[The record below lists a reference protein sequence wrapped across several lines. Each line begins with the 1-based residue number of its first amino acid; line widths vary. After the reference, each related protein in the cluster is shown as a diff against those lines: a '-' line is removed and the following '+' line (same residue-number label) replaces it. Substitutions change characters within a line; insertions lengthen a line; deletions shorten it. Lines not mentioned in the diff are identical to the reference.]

1 VIARAPGK
9 LVLSGAYSVLEG
21 APAIVAAVDRYVT
34 ADGVRAADLVTDEV
48 RAAIEAGVIDRAPWF
63 DASPLREG
71 AADGTS
77 RKLGLGSSAAI
88 LVASM
93 AAVMGEREGDEA
105 ALRAAIF
112 GLALAAHRAAQGGGS
127 GVDVAASVF
136 GGVLVA
142 EITSGGGLDVRAHAL
157 PAGVVVEVY
166 ASPVASSTRAL
177 LARVRALAEADPARH
192 RACLGAAGEGARAA
206 VAARTVAALVRA
218 VAAQTDAL
226 GALGE
231 AAGAPIVTAEVAAL
245 REAAERE
252 AGTFAPS
259 GAGGGDI
266 AFFVGAGATSEA
278 FRKRAEGLGLQRIEL
293 ATGAAGVAVRGLA
306 ALA

>member
-1 VIARAPGK
+1 MIARAPGK

-21 APAIVAAVDRYVT
+21 APAIVAAVDRCVT
-34 ADGVRAADLVTDEV
+34 ADASRPASLVTDEV
-48 RAAIEAGVIDRAPWF
+48 RAAIDRGDIDRAPWF
-63 DASPLREG
+63 DASPLRER

-93 AAVMGEREGDEA
+93 AAVIGDRARDPA

-112 GLALAAHRAAQGGGS
+112 GPALAAHRAAQAGGS

-142 EITSGGGLDVRAHAL
+142 TLSPGGELDVRPHVL

-166 ASPVASSTRAL
+166 ASPVASSTRDL
-177 LARVRALAEADPARH
+177 LARVRAFAEADPARH
-192 RACLGAAGEGARAA
+192 RALLDAAGAGARAA
-206 VAARTVAALVRA
+206 VAARDVAALVRS

-245 REAAERE
+245 REAAATEG
-252 AGTFAPS
+252 GTFAPS

-266 AFFVGAGATSEA
+266 AFFLGAKATSEA
-278 FRKRAEGLGLQRIEL
+278 FRGRAEALGLSRIDL
-293 ATGAAGVAVRGLA
+293 AVGAEGVSVPTR
-306 ALA
+306 

>member
-34 ADGVRAADLVTDEV
+34 ADGGRPADLVTDEV
-48 RAAIEAGVIDRAPWF
+48 RAAIEAGVIERAPWF
-63 DASPLREG
+63 DASPLRER
-71 AADGTS
+71 AADGTT

-93 AAVMGEREGDEA
+93 AAVIGDRFGDEG
-105 ALRAAIF
+105 ALREALF
-112 GLALAAHRAAQGGGS
+112 GSALAAHRAAQGGGS
-127 GVDVAASVF
+127 GVDVAASVL
-136 GGVLVA
+136 GGVIVA
-142 EITSGGGLDVRAHAL
+142 ELGPEGGLAVRLHAL
-157 PAGVVVEVY
+157 PPGTTVEVY

-192 RACLGAAGEGARAA
+192 RALLAAAGEGARAA
-206 VAARTVAALVRA
+206 VAACTVEALVRA

-231 AAGAPIVTAEVAAL
+231 AAGAPIVTPEVAAL
-245 REAAERE
+245 RGAAEGE
-252 AGTFAPS
+252 GGTFAPS

-278 FRKRAEGLGLQRIEL
+278 FRRRAEARGLQRIEL
-293 ATGAAGVAVRGLA
+293 VIAATGVSVTS
-306 ALA
+306 